1 MESIRNIPFNDP
13 GLAEFQGS
21 APYILKLKRT
31 PRRFVTRLREDD
43 RTEIQ
48 FGSGISSDADE
59 EIVPN
64 PKNVGMGLDY
74 LKRTVDTSI
83 DPSNFL
89 YTSTYGISPSNTT
102 LTITYTVGGG
112 VGDNVAAN
120 TITTKDVVEFEN
132 PVDVLDNALL
142 TSAQNSVQFNNP
154 NPAVGGKSLNNLENI
169 RQDAM
174 ANFAAQNRAITK
186 EDYIVRCYAMP
197 AKFGSVAKAYIVQDN
212 QIDSTNPADRI
223 PNPFA
228 LNLYCLGYDKNKN
241 FIPLNRAIRENL
253 RTYLKQF
260 RMVTDAINIKNAF
273 VINIG
278 IDFEIIVRPN
288 YNANEVILRC
298 IEYLK
303 NRFDNDKMSIN
314 EPIIVG
320 NLFSELDKIE
330 GVQSVVDIEITNLFD
345 TNEGYSGNVYD
356 IDGATKNR
364 VVYPSLDPSI
374 FEIKYP
380 LKDIKGRTVTF

>member
-1 MESIRNIPFNDP
+1 
-13 GLAEFQGS
+13 
-21 APYILKLKRT
+21 
-31 PRRFVTRLREDD
+31 
-43 RTEIQ
+43 
-48 FGSGISSDADE
+48 
-59 EIVPN
+59 
-64 PKNVGMGLDY
+64 
-74 LKRTVDTSI
+74 
-83 DPSNFL
+83 
-89 YTSTYGISPSNTT
+89 
-102 LTITYTVGGG
+102 
-112 VGDNVAAN
+112 
-120 TITTKDVVEFEN
+120 
-132 PVDVLDNALL
+132 
-142 TSAQNSVQFNNP
+142 
-154 NPAVGGKSLNNLENI
+154 
-169 RQDAM
+169 
-174 ANFAAQNRAITK
+174 
-186 EDYIVRCYAMP
+186 
-197 AKFGSVAKAYIVQDN
+197 
-212 QIDSTNPADRI
+212 
-223 PNPFA
+223 
-228 LNLYCLGYDKNKN
+228 
-241 FIPLNRAIRENL
+241 
-253 RTYLKQF
+253 
-260 RMVTDAINIKNAF
+260 MVTDAINIKNAF
-273 VINIG
+273 VINVG